1 MEGEYLVK
9 GVAADGPANVVAA
22 DGLPVIQPADILEAV
37 DGRGI
42 HTLVC
47 VCVCCVCA
55 RACVR
60 VCAIHTHTHTHI
72 RILGGPSREPKLK
85 QDAKP
90 RSKHSGEDAIYGMG
104 GLIRT

>member
-1 MEGEYLVK
+1 MSISQVGITLNINMEGEYLVK

-60 VCAIHTHTHTHI
+60 VCAIHTHTHTHTYVSWAAP
-72 RILGGPSREPKLK
+72 LAN
-85 QDAKP
+85 QN
-90 RSKHSGEDAIYGMG
+90 
-104 GLIRT
+104 